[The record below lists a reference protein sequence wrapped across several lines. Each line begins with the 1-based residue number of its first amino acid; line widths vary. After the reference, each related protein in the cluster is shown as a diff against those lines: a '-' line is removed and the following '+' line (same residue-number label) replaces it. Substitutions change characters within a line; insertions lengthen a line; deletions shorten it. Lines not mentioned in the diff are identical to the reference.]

1 MTAGWCSR
9 TLRAAV
15 FAAVCVVLAAL
26 GHVLMSGQDV
36 PAWALAAGLLA
47 TGAVGWCLTG
57 RERGPR
63 LIVPL
68 VAAAQTALHTAFSF
82 AQSVSGSTPPLAAG
96 HTGMDMGMGSM
107 PMGSTHSVDS
117 MGMGHM
123 GMGHMGMGHMGMG
136 HMGMGHMGMGH
147 MGMGHMG
154 MGHMDMGH
162 MGHASMNPLQH
173 LGHSLGVGDTS
184 SFGMAA
190 AHLLAA
196 LFTGLWLAHG
206 EKAVFRI
213 LRAVAGWLAA
223 PLRLLLRA
231 LPVTGERPDQRL
243 CRPRSDRA
251 PSLDLLIHA
260 ITSRG
265 PPVGTAVA

>member
-1 MTAGWCSR
+1 M
-9 TLRAAV
+9 

-26 GHVLMSGQDV
+26 GHVLMSGRDV
-36 PAWALAAGLLA
+36 PAWAWATGLVA

-68 VAAAQTALHTAFSF
+68 VVVAQTALHSAFSL
-82 AQSVSGSTPPLAAG
+82 AQSASGSTPPMASGHAG
-96 HTGMDMGMGSM
+96 TAI
-107 PMGSTHSVDS
+107 
-117 MGMGHM
+117 HM
-123 GMGHMGMGHMGMG
+123 GMGDMGSMSIGSMGSMDS
-136 HMGMGHMGMGH
+136 
-147 MGMGHMG
+147 
-154 MGHMDMGH
+154 MDMGH
-162 MGHASMNPLQH
+162 MGHTSMNPLQH
-173 LGHSLGVGDTS
+173 MGHSLGAGDAS
-184 SFGMAA
+184 SSGMAA

-196 LFTGLWLAHG
+196 LLTGLWLAYG
-206 EKAVFRI
+206 EKAAFRI
-213 LRAVAGWLAA
+213 LRAAAGRLAA
-223 PLRLLLRA
+223 PLRLLLA
-231 LPVTGERPDQRL
+231 LPLAGERPDQRL